1 MNIFI
6 AIMLIFALTGFIDK
20 IFNLKWGLA
29 NSFDKGLSTMGSLSV
44 SIIGI
49 YCIGMTF
56 VQNNIDILSKL
67 NEFLFFDSSVLIGS
81 LLAPDMGGYPI
92 VSQITNH
99 AGMIIFSGVL
109 LSSTLGCTISF
120 QLPIFLS
127 FLEEK
132 EIGTLMKGF
141 IIGIIMI
148 PVGLVFS
155 YPFLDLDIKTF
166 IINLLPI
173 LVICLIITILII
185 KLPKLTIKVL
195 SVFANIIKALS
206 YLLFLIVIL
215 GLYIPSLQYAPLSLV
230 QESAL
235 MVLKMV
241 IIVSGSMVLS
251 DLILKYGSK
260 YIQKIAD
267 ILRVNKESIIG
278 FILNCASSLA
288 MLPLYS
294 KMNKKGK
301 LMNAAFSVSGAYVF
315 GGQLGFIA
323 GVSNESVTVYVFIKL
338 LCGILAVL
346 LINIIY
352 KDVEEEYD

>member
-1 MNIFI
+1 
-6 AIMLIFALTGFIDK
+6 
-20 IFNLKWGLA
+20 
-29 NSFDKGLSTMGSLSV
+29 
-44 SIIGI
+44 
-49 YCIGMTF
+49 MTF
-56 VQNNIDILSKL
+56 VQNHIDFISQL
-67 NEFLFFDSSVLIGS
+67 NDILFFDSSVLIGS

-92 VSQITNH
+92 VSQMTSNV
-99 AGMIIFSGVL
+99 GMIVFSGVL

-132 EIGTLMKGF
+132 EIDTLMKGF
-141 IIGIIMI
+141 IIGIITI
-148 PVGLVFS
+148 PVGMLFS
-155 YPFLDLDIKTF
+155 YPFLDMELSVF
-166 IINLLPI
+166 LINLLPI
-173 LVICLIITILII
+173 FIICIIAAVLIIT
-185 KLPKLTIKVL
+185 LPKYTVKIL
-195 SVFANIIKALS
+195 SIFANVIKALS
-206 YLLFLIVIL
+206 YFLFLLVIL

-230 QESAL
+230 QESTL
-235 MVLKMV
+235 MVLKMIVV
-241 IIVSGSMVLS
+241 ICGSMVLS
-251 DLILKYGSK
+251 EIILKYGSK
-260 YIQKIAD
+260 YIQYIAD
-267 ILRVNKESIIG
+267 KLSVNKESVIG
-278 FILNCASSLA
+278 FILNCATSLA

-323 GVSNESVTVYVFIKL
+323 GVSNDSVTVYVLIKL

>member
-6 AIMLIFALTGFIDK
+6 AIMLIFALIGFIDK
-20 IFNLKWGLA
+20 MFHFKWGL
-29 NSFDKGLSTMGSLSV
+29 SETFDKGLSTMGSLSV

-56 VQNNIDILSKL
+56 VQNNIEILSKL
-67 NEFLFFDSSVLIGS
+67 NNILFFDTSVLIGS

-92 VSQITNH
+92 VSQISNDI
-99 AGMIIFSGVL
+99 GMIVFSGVL

-127 FLEEK
+127 FLEDK
-132 EIGTLMKGF
+132 EIGNLMKGF
-141 IIGIIMI
+141 IVGIIMI
-148 PVGLVFS
+148 PVGMIFS
-155 YPFLDLDIKTF
+155 YPFLNIELNKF

-173 LVICLIITILII
+173 LIICLIVTILII
-185 KLPKLTIKVL
+185 KLPKQTVKVL
-195 SVFANIIKALS
+195 GIFANIIKALS
-206 YLLFLIVIL
+206 YLLFLMVIA
-215 GLYIPSLQYAPLSLV
+215 GLYLPSLQYAPLSLV

-235 MVLKMV
+235 MVLKMI
-241 IIVSGSMVLS
+241 IIVCGSMVLS
-251 DLILKYGSK
+251 EIILKYGSK
-260 YIQKIAD
+260 YIQNTAD
-267 ILRVNKESIIG
+267 KLGVNKESVIG

-323 GVSNESVTVYVFIKL
+323 GVCNESVTVYVLIKL

>member
-6 AIMLIFALTGFIDK
+6 MIMLIFALIGFIDK
-20 IFNLKWGLA
+20 MFSLKWGL
-29 NSFDKGLSTMGSLSV
+29 SETFDKGLLTMGSLSV

-56 VQNNIDILSKL
+56 VQNHIDFISQL
-67 NEFLFFDSSVLIGS
+67 NDILFFDSSVLIGS

-92 VSQITNH
+92 VSQMTSNV
-99 AGMIIFSGVL
+99 GMIVFSGVL

-132 EIGTLMKGF
+132 EIDTLMKGF
-141 IIGIIMI
+141 IIGIITI
-148 PVGLVFS
+148 PVGMLFS
-155 YPFLDLDIKTF
+155 YPFLDMELSVF
-166 IINLLPI
+166 LINLLPI
-173 LVICLIITILII
+173 FIICIIAAVLIIT
-185 KLPKLTIKVL
+185 LPKYTVKIL
-195 SVFANIIKALS
+195 SIFANVIKALS
-206 YLLFLIVIL
+206 YFLFLLVIL

-230 QESAL
+230 QESTL
-235 MVLKMV
+235 MVLKMIVV
-241 IIVSGSMVLS
+241 ICGSMVLS
-251 DLILKYGSK
+251 EIILKYGSK
-260 YIQKIAD
+260 YIQYIAD
-267 ILRVNKESIIG
+267 KLSVNKESVIG

-323 GVSNESVTVYVFIKL
+323 GVSNDSVTVYVLIKL

>member
-6 AIMLIFALTGFIDK
+6 MIMLIFALIGFIDK
-20 IFNLKWGLA
+20 MFSLKWGL
-29 NSFDKGLSTMGSLSV
+29 SETFDKGLLTMGSLSV

-56 VQNNIDILSKL
+56 VQNHIDFISQL
-67 NEFLFFDSSVLIGS
+67 NDILFFDSSVLIGS

-92 VSQITNH
+92 VSQMTSNV
-99 AGMIIFSGVL
+99 GMIVFSGEL

-132 EIGTLMKGF
+132 EIDTLMKGF
-141 IIGIIMI
+141 IIGIITI
-148 PVGLVFS
+148 PVGMLFS
-155 YPFLDLDIKTF
+155 YPFLDMELSVF
-166 IINLLPI
+166 LINLLPI
-173 LVICLIITILII
+173 FIICIIAAVLII
-185 KLPKLTIKVL
+185 KLPKFTVKIL
-195 SVFANIIKALS
+195 SIFANVIKALS
-206 YLLFLIVIL
+206 YFLFLLVIL

-230 QESAL
+230 QESTL
-235 MVLKMV
+235 MVLKMIV
-241 IIVSGSMVLS
+241 IICGSMVLS
-251 DLILKYGSK
+251 EIIFKYGSK
-260 YIQKIAD
+260 YIQYIAD
-267 ILRVNKESIIG
+267 KLSVNKESVIG

-323 GVSNESVTVYVFIKL
+323 GVSNDSVTVYVFIKL